1 MGLLTDRDRK
11 TPPATAAG
19 PAAGPAAG
27 SPVDE
32 GPDPSTRSYHV
43 EIFLMCFAALLL
55 EIAYTRVV
63 SFKLFYYY
71 TYLVIGLALLGIGS
85 GGVFVAISKR
95 LRSAST
101 DAIIMWGCLLG
112 AASVGVGYLVVAFV
126 QTDSIAIFNYGTKT
140 SVKNFGLLIVM
151 CLALFASFVAVGVML
166 ATLFGRRSEQIGR
179 LYFADLLG
187 AGVACAAVVPLLGWI
202 GPPATIVFAGLVL
215 ALIGLR
221 LALHHPVG
229 RVVGAVLSLVLVAG
243 VVAPSILPDP
253 EPDALKP
260 VPPAEDVRYS
270 SWSPLFRVDVLDSI
284 GARLLLHDGLV
295 GSRMDEFDG
304 DVSTLSRYDTDPRVL
319 PFAALGDPP
328 SNELI
333 IGAAGGNEILASLHF
348 GTEKMDAI
356 ELNPVTYE
364 LVTDTM
370 ADYSG
375 HLAEIPNV
383 NYVKDEGRS
392 YLARGDEQYDL
403 IWYPAPDSYSAT
415 NAATSGA
422 FVLSESYLYTRE
434 AIEESF
440 EHLTDDGIIA
450 AQFGEVN
457 YDAKPNRTARY
468 VATARDALKE
478 IGVENPADHIIVV
491 TSPTE
496 PPGALA
502 TILVKPEPFTDA
514 EVDRVLESMADVPG
528 ATLRYAP
535 GNAVKGDPVTQLS
548 TLPDDELDAFYDSYP
563 FYVEP
568 VTDDTPFFWN
578 FRQFP
583 DVISGFG
590 DKVAA
595 GDPEVAI
602 GERVL
607 LMLLFIALL
616 FAAVFLLLPFVAIRD
631 IWKQLPR
638 KRISAVYF
646 AALGLGFIF
655 FEITL
660 IQKLTLFLGY
670 PTLSLTVTLASLLI
684 FTGVGALLSGRYADR
699 VERVVPLMIG
709 ALAALTVFYL
719 VGLPAVTDAGLGW
732 PVAVRVV
739 VAFLV
744 LAPLGICLGTFM
756 PVGLGTVAGSTD
768 YPREYVAWGWA
779 VNGFASV
786 VGAVLSTILAMSF
799 GFRVVLIVALAAV
812 RRRVPRACACSC
824 ARRTSAV
831 AAA

>member
-1 MGLLTDRDRK
+1 MGLVTDERTD
-11 TPPATAAG
+11 
-19 PAAGPAAG
+19 
-27 SPVDE
+27 S
-32 GPDPSTRSYHV
+32 STRGYHL

-55 EIAYTRVV
+55 EIAYTRIV

-85 GGVFVAISKR
+85 GGVFVAISRR
-95 LRSAST
+95 LRLAST

-112 AASVGVGYLVVAFV
+112 AASVGIGYLVVAFV
-126 QTDSIAIFNYGTKT
+126 RTNSIAIFDYGTKT
-140 SVKNFGLLIVM
+140 SVKNFGLLLVI

-166 ATLFGRRSEQIGR
+166 ATLFGRRSEQISR
-179 LYFADLLG
+179 LYFADLVG
-187 AGVACAAVVPLLGWI
+187 AGLACAVVVPLLGWI
-202 GPPATIVFAGLVL
+202 GPPATIVLAGLVL
-215 ALIGLR
+215 ALVGLR
-221 LALHHPVG
+221 LALRHPVA
-229 RVVGAVLSLVLVAG
+229 RIIGAALALILAAG

-253 EPDALKP
+253 EPDTLKL
-260 VPPAEDVRYS
+260 VPPAEDIRFT

-304 DVSTLSRYDTDPRVL
+304 DLSKLTRYDTDPRVL
-319 PFAALGDPP
+319 PFAALGEPP
-328 SNELI
+328 TNELI
-333 IGAAGGNEILASLHF
+333 IGAAGGNEILASLYF
-348 GTEKMDAI
+348 DAEKMDAI
-356 ELNPVTYE
+356 ELNPVTYK
-364 LVTDTM
+364 LVTETM

-375 HLAEIPNV
+375 HLAEYPQV

-422 FVLSESYLYTRE
+422 FVLSESYLYTKE
-434 AIEESF
+434 AIEESI
-440 EHLTDDGIIA
+440 EHLRPGGIIA
-450 AQFGEVN
+450 AQFGEVD
-457 YDAKPNRTARY
+457 YDSKPNRTARY
-468 VATARDALKE
+468 VATARDALQE

-496 PPGALA
+496 PPGSVA
-502 TILVKPEPFTDA
+502 TILVKPTPFTDA
-514 EVDRVLESMADVPG
+514 EVDRVLETMPDVPG

-535 GNAVKGDPVTQLS
+535 GNPVKGDPVTQLS
-548 TLPDDELDAFYDSYP
+548 TIPNDELDAFFDSYP
-563 FYVEP
+563 FYVRA

-590 DKVAA
+590 DKVSA

-607 LMLLFIALL
+607 LMLLAIALL
-616 FAAVFLLLPFVAIRD
+616 FAAVFLLLPFLAIRD
-631 IWKQLPR
+631 VWKKLPR
-638 KRISAVYF
+638 KPISAVYF

-684 FTGVGALLSGRYADR
+684 FTGVGALLSGRYAERLD
-699 VERVVPLMIG
+699 RVVPLMIA
-709 ALAALTVFYL
+709 ALAVLTVFYL
-719 VGLPAVTDAGLGW
+719 FGLPAVTDAGLGW
-732 PVAVRVV
+732 PVALRVII
-739 VAFLV
+739 AFLV

-756 PVGLGTVAGSTD
+756 PVGLGAVAGSTE

-799 GFRVVLIVALAAV
+799 GFRVVLVVALALYVVAFLAL
-812 RRRVPRACACSC
+812 RVLLRQGATAG
-824 ARRTSAV
+824 
-831 AAA
+831 AAAA